1 MIFSNTDQVIQDS
14 IQKLKSINSDELEKQ
29 KNMCIDY
36 YQYANTGKYI
46 ADYFSGS
53 LQQEIPLY
61 TTNMTRRLIDRI
73 SLVYKDAPVRDIEDE
88 RYNNLTIDKNY
99 TMKKVERVHNLLGT
113 VALQVVWKE
122 DKFGYIPRF
131 VFEPIFNADDPMNP
145 VAIIYPASKTPDSI
159 YQSDQ
164 DEFIYWDNEQHFRF
178 NSDGKILH
186 INEED
191 LNPYGVMPF
200 VFLQPNHQIDEFQN
214 EGRGKDICTGN
225 RQVDVAM
232 TMLQHHIR
240 KAGGQYVIEGQV
252 DTNNIEL
259 GLNKVVVIDNG
270 NMTNLNP
277 NVNIGSIIEG
287 VKFQL
292 QQIAINHHL
301 SFDFG
306 INGSKSGVAL
316 KIENVE
322 LLEQREDDV
331 EKFNRFEKEL
341 YEIEKVIAEVEA
353 NISFTEDISINYT
366 EVKFPD
372 PERDREEWE
381 WKFKHGLADKND
393 WLMEYY
399 QDGFP
404 TREDAEVYL
413 AERRKSVTVVKEQST
428 NENNIFK
435 LGNKKNNKPNNDKP
449 KKDNGSRQTY

>member
-1 MIFSNTDQVIQDS
+1 MIYNSVDQVITDS
-14 IQKLKSINSDELEKQ
+14 IEKLKSINSDKLEAQ

-46 ADYFSGS
+46 AEYFSGT
-53 LQQEIPLY
+53 LQEEIPLY
-61 TTNMTRRLIDRI
+61 TTNMTRRIIDRI
-73 SLVYKDAPVRDIEDE
+73 SLVYKEAPMRDFIDE
-88 RYNNLTIDKNY
+88 RYADLIIDKDY
-99 TMKKVERVHNLLGT
+99 TLKKVERIHNLLGT
-113 VALQVVWKE
+113 IALQVVWRE
-122 DKFGYIPRF
+122 NKFGYIPRF
-131 VFEPIFNADDPMNP
+131 VFEPIFNQDDPMNP
-145 VAIIYPASKTPDSI
+145 VAIVYPASKTPDSV
-159 YQSDQ
+159 YQSGQ
-164 DEFIYWDNEQHFRF
+164 DEFIYWDNEKHFRF
-178 NSDGKILH
+178 NADGKITH

-191 LNPYGVMPF
+191 INPYGVLPF
-200 VFLQPNHQIDEFQN
+200 IFLQPNHQIDEFQN

-225 RQVDVAM
+225 QQIDVAM

-259 GLNKVVVIDNG
+259 GLNKVVVLDNG

-331 EKFNRFEKEL
+331 EKFNRWRYK
-341 YEIEKVIAEVEA
+341 
-353 NISFTEDISINYT
+353 
-366 EVKFPD
+366 
-372 PERDREEWE
+372 
-381 WKFKHGLADKND
+381 
-393 WLMEYY
+393 
-399 QDGFP
+399 
-404 TREDAEVYL
+404 
-413 AERRKSVTVVKEQST
+413 
-428 NENNIFK
+428 
-435 LGNKKNNKPNNDKP
+435 
-449 KKDNGSRQTY
+449 